1 MQLRVSDDA
10 QTLPSSSICLSLQ
23 HALARAATMSEL
35 AEVVSRPS
43 EAVVS
48 LLDVALGSPNLVV
61 NPSDEVANRPEQ
73 SDARHVDQTERS
85 QEAGAN
91 QGDSPTIADKWQQSL
106 SHLGLA
112 ASDFARKNNISR
124 RYAIETMLK
133 CCGWTK
139 YSVEDVEVAIQL
151 SRGQSH
157 QPSPEVI
164 EISDDSDSAKE
175 ATPAERT
182 TTTKKRRGKAEPWS
196 IEQHI
201 VTVRCILHAG
211 RQGGSHWRNIAAHVN
226 QVGGNKRSI
235 SVMQKTFWEV
245 RREVRIKT
253 TTLTPIHRP
262 NSSFSRLQRRHHLL
276 IC

>member
-1 MQLRVSDDA
+1 MVL
-10 QTLPSSSICLSLQ
+10 
-23 HALARAATMSEL
+23 
-35 AEVVSRPS
+35 RPS
-43 EAVVS
+43 EAVT
-48 LLDVALGSPNLVV
+48 SPIGFAFSPPDAVEE
-61 NPSDEVANRPEQ
+61 PSDEVPNRPEQ
-73 SDARHVDQTERS
+73 SDARPVDQTEPS

-91 QGDSPTIADKWQQSL
+91 PGDPPTQADKWQQSL
-106 SHLGLA
+106 SQLGQA
-112 ASDFARKNNISR
+112 ASDFSRENNISR

-211 RQGGSHWRNIAAHVN
+211 RQGGTHWRNIAAHVN